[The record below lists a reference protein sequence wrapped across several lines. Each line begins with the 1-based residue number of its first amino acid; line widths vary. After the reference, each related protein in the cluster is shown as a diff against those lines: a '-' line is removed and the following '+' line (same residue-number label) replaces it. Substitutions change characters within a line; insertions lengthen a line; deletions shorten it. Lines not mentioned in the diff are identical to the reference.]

1 MTIFTFFIFF
11 QNQTKKTIFEPMNRL
26 KIIKL
31 SLFLICLSP
40 LVLSAQ
46 EEKKYLFSNK
56 IFNLQFLYNYHIPS
70 GDFAKTYGHF
80 STIGFGGLLKTK
92 NNWIM
97 AGEVSYLF
105 GSDIKELDLLNNLI
119 SSGGYISSTGGSPGN
134 YSVNMRG
141 YTSYIGGGRLFAI
154 NKRNMNTGFMVKG
167 GVGLLIHRINFVS
180 QERNIP
186 QLDENYAKGY
196 DRYSSG
202 ISLNQFV
209 GYYHQSQNR
218 LINFYIGMEFM
229 QAQTYNRRG
238 YNYDQMKFD
247 TAKKTDFSTSFRF
260 GWMIPIY
267 LNTKE
272 EDEFQFR

>member
-1 MTIFTFFIFF
+1 
-11 QNQTKKTIFEPMNRL
+11 MNRS
-26 KIIKL
+26 KL
-31 SLFLICLSP
+31 FKLASFLILFSP
-40 LVLSAQ
+40 LMVFGQ
-46 EEKKYLFSNK
+46 EANKYLFSNK
-56 IFNLQFLYNYHIPS
+56 IFNLQFLYNYHIPK
-70 GDFAKTYGHF
+70 GDFAKTYGNY

-92 NNWIM
+92 DNWMIS
-97 AGEVSYLF
+97 GEASYLF
-105 GSDIKELDLLNNLI
+105 GSDIKELDILNNLI

-141 YTSYIGGGRLFAI
+141 FTSYVGVGRLFAI

-167 GVGLLIHRINFVS
+167 SLGFIQHKINFVS

-196 DRYSSG
+196 DRLSSG
-202 ISLNQFV
+202 LSINEFV
-209 GYYHQSQNR
+209 GYFHQSQNR
-218 LINFYIGMEFM
+218 LINFYIGVEFM

-238 YNYDQMKFD
+238 YNYDQMSYD
-247 TAKKTDFSTSFRF
+247 SNKKSDFSTSFRF

-272 EDEFQFR
+272 EDEFQFK